1 MVLVPPASGTRHV
14 CSPDVR
20 LDRVSAFLLQLSPG
34 AKAEDVKFALAR
46 ISDLKLVEGN
56 TVLISSRQALSTL
69 LIGIAAFTAF
79 QLVALLI
86 LVSLLFSAIIQERYR
101 EVGLLRAMG
110 AKPGQVMAIILAEAA
125 IITGFGGLAG
135 LGFGVAVL
143 LTFARSLG
151 FYFGLIG
158 VPFSWPPFAV
168 LQTAAIVAI
177 AFSTILGLV
186 GAFLPAWRVRRMA
199 PYELIQAEG
208 R

>member
-1 MVLVPPASGTRHV
+1 M
-14 CSPDVR
+14 
-20 LDRVSAFLLQLSPG
+20 
-34 AKAEDVKFALAR
+34 
-46 ISDLKLVEGN
+46 
-56 TVLISSRQALSTL
+56 LISSRQALSTL

-125 IITGFGGLAG
+125 IITGLGGLAG

-158 VPFSWPPFAV
+158 VPFSWPPFGV

-177 AFSTILGLV
+177 AFSAILGLV

-199 PYELIQAEG
+199 PYDLIQAEG